1 MSLLFFFLE
10 LAIID
15 EYLSKINI
23 CFSNLTTKLDIFKS
37 KMLTLFIHY

>member
-1 MSLLFFFLE
+1 MSLFFLE
-10 LAIID
+10 LDIID

-23 CFSNLTTKLDIFKS
+23 CFSNFSTKLDMFKI